1 VKFTT
6 PAPLFDVEALFPFLQ
21 GQGREAWRLHPRP
34 KANLPLDISKFG
46 GRFRFPKS
54 KTLPYDPY
62 TERLAVPVLQFQK
75 TDFPKFDFFGEAD
88 WVQIFWATDDM
99 PTPLMYWHTNAELE
113 DSVILEATQE
123 DKDDPSFV
131 YECVLHPEKII
142 EYPDISS
149 LYLPE
154 QEMIWAW
161 EEQLGAKNLYEE
173 GAVYQSYLSTCEDS
187 KVGGYPYWAGQDAR
201 VPNNK
206 LGKEAP
212 YCLTICDNTWGQPE
226 RWQPIE
232 QIAPPRGR
240 KHIEVHGEYKTQTWI
255 FSPEEEL
262 LMEQWTLERKKFFFD
277 DHNAIGT
284 YLKEPMNIF
293 LDKTVSPWQAL
304 TSY

>member
-123 DKDDPSFV
+123 DKDDPST
-131 YECVLHPEKII
+131 KI
-142 EYPDISS
+142 
-149 LYLPE
+149 
-154 QEMIWAW
+154 
-161 EEQLGAKNLYEE
+161 
-173 GAVYQSYLSTCEDS
+173 
-187 KVGGYPYWAGQDAR
+187 
-201 VPNNK
+201 
-206 LGKEAP
+206 GK
-212 YCLTICDNTWGQPE
+212 
-226 RWQPIE
+226 
-232 QIAPPRGR
+232 
-240 KHIEVHGEYKTQTWI
+240 
-255 FSPEEEL
+255 
-262 LMEQWTLERKKFFFD
+262 
-277 DHNAIGT
+277 
-284 YLKEPMNIF
+284 
-293 LDKTVSPWQAL
+293 
-304 TSY
+304 